1 MDVRG
6 LLLWEDEQLLAVNK
20 PAGLLTIPDG
30 HDPTLPHLSGLLKEQ
45 FGQAWTVH
53 RLDKETSG
61 VMIFARTLEAH
72 RSLDRQ
78 FAERAIHKE
87 YRALV
92 IGVPEWQESLIDLPL
107 RINGDR
113 KHRTVVDHQRGKPAQ
128 TAITALEQLG
138 GFALLAAMPRT
149 GYTHQIRA
157 HLSSNGLPLL
167 HDPLYQ
173 SLKPETEA
181 QKAAQE
187 MISRLPLNRLAL
199 HALRITFSHPI
210 TGERQTVEAP
220 LAQDFAETVEMLRVL
235 FL

>member
-1 MDVRG
+1 MDPHG
-6 LLLWEDEQLLAVNK
+6 MLLWEDEHLLAVNK

-30 HDPTLPHLSGLLKEQ
+30 HDPTLPHLTGLLKER
-45 FGQAWTVH
+45 FERVWTIH
-53 RLDKETSG
+53 RLDKDTSG
-61 VMIFARTLEAH
+61 VLIFARTPEAH
-72 RSLDRQ
+72 HALDRQ
-78 FAERAIHKE
+78 FAERETRKE

-92 IGVPEWQESLIDLPL
+92 LGVPEWLEALIDLPL

-113 KHRTVVDHQRGKPAQ
+113 RHRTVVDHQRGKPAQ
-128 TAITALEQLG
+128 TGVISLEQLG

-181 QKAAQE
+181 QKAAQQL
-187 MISRLPLNRLAL
+187 IPKLPMERLAL
-199 HALRITFSHPI
+199 HALRLTFTHPV
-210 TGERQTVEAP
+210 TGESQTVEAP
-220 LAQDFAETVEMLRVL
+220 LAEDFAETVEMLRGMAG
-235 FL
+235 